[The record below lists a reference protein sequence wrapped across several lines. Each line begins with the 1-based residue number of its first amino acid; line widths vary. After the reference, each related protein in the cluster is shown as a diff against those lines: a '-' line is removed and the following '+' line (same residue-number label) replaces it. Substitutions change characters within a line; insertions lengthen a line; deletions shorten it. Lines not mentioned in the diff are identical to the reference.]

1 MISGIDATTLS
12 GLHSPAQGQAL
23 SEEQT
28 TQLQDII
35 SKYDPNTM
43 TQADHDAMRQEFKD
57 AGIHPSREVGQVLR
71 SAGFGPPPGA
81 GMQGPPPGGTGGP
94 PPQGITEE
102 SQSLLDYLE
111 KLESDEAT
119 EEDIQIFLES
129 MQSQGLIS
137 QGLVVDELL

>member
-1 MISGIDATTLS
+1 
-12 GLHSPAQGQAL
+12 
-23 SEEQT
+23 
-28 TQLQDII
+28 
-35 SKYDPNTM
+35 
-43 TQADHDAMRQEFKD
+43 MREY
-57 AGIHPSREVGQVLR
+57 I
-71 SAGFGPPPGA
+71 PPGRSDRFCVPRDL
-81 GMQGPPPGGTGGP
+81 GLGREPVCRDRRQGERGDRR
-94 PPQGITEE
+94 PQGITEE